1 MAVGWLVLICL
12 SFFFL
17 GHTCFL
23 LSHLLPLVVTLAYS
37 CYTWLLLLSRL
48 LALVV
53 TELVKEREKKS
64 AFSLYTAELAFFG
77 RLSPVERVDDTTK

>member
-17 GHTCFL
+17 GH
-23 LSHLLPLVVTLAYS
+23 
-37 CYTWLLLLSRL
+37 TWLLLLSRL

>member
-1 MAVGWLVLICL
+1 MACPDLFV
-12 SFFFL
+12 FFL
-17 GHTCFL
+17 SGSYLVAF
-23 LSHLLPLVVTLAYS
+23 VVTLACS
-37 CYTWLLLLSRL
+37 CHTCLLLSRL